1 MVHFFSRFLTTVLIN
16 RNNLLSCITHIL
28 GNHSFKPLNSKTN
41 TRNMNILLADMS
53 LENWPVDGALN
64 RLTYKNVYCAMCN
77 GVDVT
82 NNLDA
87 VGYKM
92 LATYDNEIW
101 RVVSVEWWPAKVFCP
116 PLEIE
121 RYLNNTPKHD
131 HLITLINQ

>member
-1 MVHFFSRFLTTVLIN
+1 MI
-16 RNNLLSCITHIL
+16 
-28 GNHSFKPLNSKTN
+28 
-41 TRNMNILLADMS
+41 ILLADMS

-87 VGYKM
+87 VGYKIVPI
-92 LATYDNEIW
+92 YDKKIFR

-121 RYLNNTPKHD
+121 QYLNYTPKHE